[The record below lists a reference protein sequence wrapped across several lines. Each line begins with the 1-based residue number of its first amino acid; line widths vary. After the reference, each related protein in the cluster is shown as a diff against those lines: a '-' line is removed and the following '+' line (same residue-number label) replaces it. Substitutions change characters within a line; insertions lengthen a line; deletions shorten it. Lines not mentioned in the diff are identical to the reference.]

1 MVPFE
6 FTYSEQSGD
15 VLLGVGRDG
24 RDGAL
29 LAGLVVCG
37 GPGAERF
44 LWQNRG
50 SGCLGKGEKTEL
62 GRDDRAK
69 SVVRRREWD
78 AARRRPSRHVEA
90 RL

>member
-6 FTYSEQSGD
+6 FTYSEQPGD

-24 RDGAL
+24 LDGAL

-37 GPGAERF
+37 RPEAERF
-44 LWQNRG
+44 LWQNPER
-50 SGCLGKGEKTEL
+50 LFGETAEKRL

-90 RL
+90 